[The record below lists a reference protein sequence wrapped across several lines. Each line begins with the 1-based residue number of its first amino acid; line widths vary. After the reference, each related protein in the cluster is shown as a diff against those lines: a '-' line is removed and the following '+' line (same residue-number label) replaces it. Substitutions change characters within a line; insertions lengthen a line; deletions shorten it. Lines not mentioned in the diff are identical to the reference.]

1 MAQKYMKE
9 LESASFYVHDVPCC
23 PKAKEKYCIY
33 QANLHCVSGLV
44 TRCAACYSD
53 CFPSVL
59 SHLSALPVSRIEPW
73 LCPKKSEALKRFVS
87 ASSSSLSTK
96 WK

>member
-33 QANLHCVSGLV
+33 QANLRCVSGLV
-44 TRCAACYSD
+44 TRCVTCYSG
-53 CFPSVL
+53 FPSVL
-59 SHLSALPVSRIEPW
+59 SYLLALPMSRIKPW
-73 LCPKKSEALKRFVS
+73 LCPSHIRRVKP
-87 ASSSSLSTK
+87 
-96 WK
+96 